1 MIGIVGLGDLG
12 GRLALQVLAT
22 GDTPTV
28 FDIAAPAHPPSA
40 VDPAISTAGLALPPR
55 ESSLSVLVEQS
66 DIIHW
71 CAPLSALDSLPALPD
86 DKLLILHNSVM
97 SASIESKESLGSST
111 AVVHC
116 LMNEQGTVVIATESD
131 NRERTADHFRALG
144 LRPILK
150 DYREHDRIT
159 ARSQGIFALLIQHG
173 IRQHLERW
181 HEQGLL
187 TSSAEELL
195 RAVAHRESQWT
206 AVTIGAILSNPA
218 LKDFAAELAEELR

>member
-12 GRLALQVLAT
+12 GRLALQALAT
-22 GDTPTV
+22 GNAPAV
-28 FDIAAPAHPPSA
+28 FDITTPASPPSA
-40 VDPAISTAGLALPPR
+40 VDPAISTAGLALPPLV
-55 ESSLSVLVEQS
+55 SSVDMLVEQS

-71 CAPLSALDSLPALPD
+71 CAPLSALDSLPTLPD

-97 SASIESKESLGSST
+97 NASFESKANLGSPT

-116 LMNEQGTVVIATESD
+116 LMNNRRTVVIATESD

-144 LRPILK
+144 LRPVLK
-150 DYREHDRIT
+150 DCREHDRIM